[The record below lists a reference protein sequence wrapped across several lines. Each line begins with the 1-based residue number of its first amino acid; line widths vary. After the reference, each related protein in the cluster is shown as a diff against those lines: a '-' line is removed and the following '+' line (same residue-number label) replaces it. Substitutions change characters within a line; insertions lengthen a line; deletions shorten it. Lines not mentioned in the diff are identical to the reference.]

1 MTAIRRCSRRTTMR
15 EAENMLVIRI
25 GSIMSG
31 EKTIDN
37 NKSFTYAQRF
47 DVNIDDFIF
56 TTIRRQEGRSTTSG

>member
-1 MTAIRRCSRRTTMR
+1 MR

-56 TTIRRQEGRSTTSG
+56 TTIRRQEG